1 MVKVGENLLISVQQ
15 FTRRVKEGHKLVI
28 LDDMVLNTENFDHPG
43 GQYLLDYNIGRDISK
58 FFYGGYALNSS
69 YKEFE
74 HPQSSLLLVNQLK
87 IGRLTTD
94 TNETPVFLAH
104 VKEKEDL
111 VSHMIYRITFETSR
125 PVEGV

>member
-1 MVKVGENLLISVQQ
+1 
-15 FTRRVKEGHKLVI
+15 
-28 LDDMVLNTENFDHPG
+28 
-43 GQYLLDYNIGRDISK
+43 LLDHNIGRDISK

-69 YKEFE
+69 FSVFK
-74 HPQSSLLLVNQLK
+74 HPQSALSQVNQLR

-111 VSHMIYRITFETSR
+111 VSHMIYRITFDATH